1 VPGAVWGDGVIFSSL
16 GKTGTLF
23 LWQCGGCYGRLA
35 LLFRRFGPIRL
46 RFMTDQISDADP
58 QIILQAVKK
67 AFGQNDLTA
76 AIRFMAMFQN
86 AQPED
91 PEGIHLNGLIAQR
104 QGRLIAAHDY
114 VEQALEI
121 EPSQPRFQPSLANIL
136 RQQNERTQA
145 LELMNKVIE
154 NHPEYGAAY
163 SQRGALSIELG
174 DEVSA
179 EADFQQGMVLAPKD
193 MTAYGYMRL
202 LKVQQGKYDHA
213 VKVCDFALKQ
223 FPDAPAFVQG
233 LGDAYERLSRLDD
246 ALEWTERAIELSPKS
261 IYLTVLWA
269 RIKRRMGDYQSGQDR
284 LTRLSLKKARPQEA
298 RLVHAELGQI
308 FDRLDDA
315 DGAFNHFSA
324 QNALSEKIA
333 QKRSIDKANYLS
345 QVRGLSAACAAENIS
360 NWTVLPA
367 PAPLPSRPV
376 FLVGFPRSG
385 TTLLDQVLDSHPDV
399 QVIEE
404 RPVLLPLRDAI
415 EEMEAGYPAGLAT
428 LDEAQRDELRVLY
441 WQGLV
446 DAGAEEGKLV
456 VNKLPLNLI
465 HGALIHR
472 IFPDAQFIFALRHPC
487 DVVLS
492 CFMQD
497 FELNASM
504 ANFLTLP
511 DAAGLYEEVMS
522 LWQTYR
528 TELPLDVTE
537 IRYEAL
543 VADLEGAVRPVLA
556 ALDLAWHEDILDHVA
571 HAKSRG
577 SLRTPSYAQV
587 TQPIY
592 GRATDRWRRY
602 ETYINR
608 VKPRLQPYIDLYGYE

>member
-1 VPGAVWGDGVIFSSL
+1 MTEQTSDIDPSV
-16 GKTGTLF
+16 LF
-23 LWQCGGCYGRLA
+23 
-35 LLFRRFGPIRL
+35 
-46 RFMTDQISDADP
+46 
-58 QIILQAVKK
+58 QAAKK
-67 AFGQNDLTA
+67 AFGQNDLKA

-86 AQPED
+86 AEPED
-91 PEGIHLNGLIAQR
+91 ADGRHLNGLIAQR
-104 QGRLIAAHDY
+104 QGRLIAAHDF
-114 VEQALEI
+114 VTQALES
-121 EPSQPRFQPSLANIL
+121 EPHQPRFQLTLANIM
-136 RQQNERTQA
+136 RQQGDREPA
-145 LELMNKVIE
+145 LDLLNKVLSD
-154 NHPEYGAAY
+154 HPEFASAY
-163 SQRGALSIELG
+163 AQRGAISIELG

-179 EADFQQGMVLAPKD
+179 EADFQQAMVLAPD
-193 MTAYGYMRL
+193 DITAYGYIRM
-202 LKVQQGKYDHA
+202 LKAQQGKYDHV
-213 VKVCDFALKQ
+213 VKVCEFTLEK
-223 FPDAPAFVQG
+223 FPNAPAFVHA
-233 LGDAYERLSRLDD
+233 LAVAYERLSQLDD
-246 ALEWTERAIELSPKS
+246 ALEWVERALELTPKN
-261 IYLTVLWA
+261 IQLTVLWA
-269 RIKRRMGDYQSGQDR
+269 RIKRRKGDFQSGPDR
-284 LTRLSLKKARPQEA
+284 LTRFSLKTARPQEA
-298 RLVHAELGQI
+298 RLVHAELGQT

-324 QNALSEKIA
+324 QNVLSEKIA
-333 QKRSIDKANYLS
+333 QKRSIDKASYLR
-345 QVRGLSAACAAENIS
+345 QVRDLSAACTDDNFS
-360 NWTVLPA
+360 QWTELPA
-367 PAPLPSRPV
+367 PTSLPSRPV

-385 TTLLDQVLDSHPDV
+385 TTLLDQVLDSHPGV

-415 EEMEAGYPAGLAT
+415 EEMDAGYPAGLSSI
-428 LDEAQRDELRVLY
+428 DETTRDELRALY

-446 DAGAEEGKLV
+446 EAGAEEGKLV

-522 LWQTYR
+522 LWQKYR
-528 TELPLDVTE
+528 EALPLEVTE

-543 VADLEGAVRPVLA
+543 VADLEGAVSPVIE
-556 ALDLAWHEDILDHVA
+556 ALGLTWDESMREHVA

-592 GRATDRWRRY
+592 QRATDRWRRY

>member
-1 VPGAVWGDGVIFSSL
+1 MTEQTSDIDPSV
-16 GKTGTLF
+16 LF
-23 LWQCGGCYGRLA
+23 
-35 LLFRRFGPIRL
+35 
-46 RFMTDQISDADP
+46 
-58 QIILQAVKK
+58 QAAKK
-67 AFGQNDLTA
+67 AFGQNDLKA

-86 AQPED
+86 AEPED
-91 PEGIHLNGLIAQR
+91 ADGRHLNGLIAQR
-104 QGRLIAAHDY
+104 QGRLIAAHDF
-114 VEQALEI
+114 VTQALES
-121 EPSQPRFQPSLANIL
+121 EPYQPRFQLTLANIM
-136 RQQNERTQA
+136 RQQGDREPA
-145 LELMNKVIE
+145 LDLLNKVLSD
-154 NHPEYGAAY
+154 HPEFASAY
-163 SQRGALSIELG
+163 AQRGAISIELG

-179 EADFQQGMVLAPKD
+179 EADFQQAMVLAPD
-193 MTAYGYMRL
+193 DITAYGYIRM
-202 LKVQQGKYDHA
+202 LKAQQGKYDHV
-213 VKVCDFALKQ
+213 VKVCEFTLEK
-223 FPDAPAFVQG
+223 FPNAPAFVHA
-233 LGDAYERLSRLDD
+233 LAVAYERLSQLDD
-246 ALEWTERAIELSPKS
+246 ALEWVERALELTPKN
-261 IYLTVLWA
+261 IQLTVLWA
-269 RIKRRMGDYQSGQDR
+269 RIKRRMGDFQSGQDR
-284 LTRLSLKKARPQEA
+284 LTRFSLKTARPQEA
-298 RLVHAELGQI
+298 RLVHAELGQT

-324 QNALSEKIA
+324 QNVLSEKIA
-333 QKRSIDKANYLS
+333 QKRSIDKASYLR
-345 QVRGLSAACAAENIS
+345 QVRDLSAACTDDNFS
-360 NWTVLPA
+360 QWTELPA
-367 PAPLPSRPV
+367 PTPLPSRPV

-385 TTLLDQVLDSHPDV
+385 TTLLDQVLDSHPGV

-415 EEMEAGYPAGLAT
+415 EEMDGGYPAGLS
-428 LDEAQRDELRVLY
+428 LIDEAMRDELRALY

-446 DAGAEEGKLV
+446 EAGAEEGKLV

-522 LWQTYR
+522 LWQKYR
-528 TELPLDVTE
+528 EALPLEVTE

-543 VADLEGAVRPVLA
+543 VADLEGAVSPVIE
-556 ALDLAWHEDILDHVA
+556 ALGLTWDESMREHVA

-592 GRATDRWRRY
+592 QRATDRWRRY

>member
-1 VPGAVWGDGVIFSSL
+1 
-16 GKTGTLF
+16 
-23 LWQCGGCYGRLA
+23 
-35 LLFRRFGPIRL
+35 
-46 RFMTDQISDADP
+46 MTDQTSDTDP
-58 QIILQAVKK
+58 QIILQAAKK
-67 AFGQNDLTA
+67 AFGQNDVAT

-86 AQPED
+86 AEPED
-91 PEGIHLNGLIAQR
+91 PEGMHLNGLIAQR

-121 EPSQPRFQPSLANIL
+121 EPYQPGFQLTLANIL
-136 RQQNERTQA
+136 RQQGARERA
-145 LELMNKVIE
+145 LELLNKVIRE
-154 NHPEYGAAY
+154 HPKFAGAY

-174 DEVSA
+174 DEVGA
-179 EADFQQGMVLAPKD
+179 EADFQQAMVLAPED
-193 MTAYGYMRL
+193 VTAYGYMRL
-202 LKVQQGKYDHA
+202 LKVQQGKYDHV
-213 VKVCDFALKQ
+213 VKVCEFALKQ
-223 FPDAPAFVQG
+223 FPDAPAFVHG
-233 LGDAYERLSRLDD
+233 LADAYERLSRLDD
-246 ALEWTERAIELSPKS
+246 ALEWAERALKLTPKS

-269 RIKRRMGDYQSGQDR
+269 RIKRRMGDFQSGQDR
-284 LTRLSLKKARPQEA
+284 LTRLSLKNARLQEE
-298 RLVHAELGQI
+298 RLVHAELGQT

-324 QNALSEKIA
+324 QNSVSEQIA
-333 QKRSIDKANYLS
+333 QKRSIDKARYLK
-345 QVRGLSAACAAENIS
+345 QVRDLSAACTEDNF
-360 NWTVLPA
+360 NQWNVLSE
-367 PAPLPSRPV
+367 PAPLPSRPI

-385 TTLLDQVLDSHPDV
+385 TTLLDQVLDSHRDIH
-399 QVIEE
+399 VIEE

-415 EEMEAGYPAGLAT
+415 GETDAGYPAGLGA
-428 LDEAQRDELRVLY
+428 LDEAKRDELRALY

-446 DAGAEEGKLV
+446 DAGAEEGKLII
-456 VNKLPLNLI
+456 NKLPLNLI

-472 IFPDAQFIFALRHPC
+472 VFPEAQFIFALRHPC

-522 LWQTYR
+522 LWQKYR
-528 TELPLDVTE
+528 AQLPLQVTE

-543 VADLEGAVRPVLA
+543 VSDLESAVRPVLA
-556 ALDLAWHEDILDHVA
+556 ALGLTWDEAMRDHVA

>member
-1 VPGAVWGDGVIFSSL
+1 MADWPSI
-16 GKTGTLF
+16 
-23 LWQCGGCYGRLA
+23 
-35 LLFRRFGPIRL
+35 FRRIGPIRL
-46 RFMTDQISDADP
+46 RFMTDKTSDLDP
-58 QIILQAVKK
+58 KVMLQAAQK
-67 AFGQNDLTA
+67 AFGQNDLAT

-86 AQPED
+86 AEPD
-91 PEGIHLNGLIAQR
+91 NPDGIHLNGLIAER

-114 VEQALEI
+114 MEQALEI
-121 EPSQPRFQPSLANIL
+121 DPLQPRFQLSFANVL
-136 RQQNERTQA
+136 RLQGAREEA
-145 LELMNKVIE
+145 LELVNKVVAA
-154 NHPEYGAAY
+154 HPKYAAAY
-163 SQRGALSIELG
+163 SQRGALFVELG
-174 DEVSA
+174 DEVRA
-179 EADFQQGMVLAPKD
+179 EADFQQAMVLAPED
-193 MTAYGYMRL
+193 MMAYRYIRL

-213 VKVCDFALKQ
+213 VKVCEFALRQ
-223 FPDAPAFVQG
+223 FPDALVFVQG
-233 LGDAYERLSRLDD
+233 LADAYERLSLLDD
-246 ALEWTERAIELSPKS
+246 ALEWTEKALELAPKS
-261 IYLTVLWA
+261 IYLIVLWA
-269 RIKRRMGDYQSGQDR
+269 RIKRRMGDYRSGQDR
-284 LTRLSLKKARPQEA
+284 LTRLSLKNARPQEA
-298 RLVHAELGQI
+298 RLVHAELGQT

-324 QNALSEKIA
+324 QNEITEKIA
-333 QKRSIDKANYLS
+333 QKRSIDKAHYLA
-345 QVRGLSAACAAENIS
+345 QVRDLSAACTEDLIAK
-360 NWTVLPA
+360 WRTLPA
-367 PAPLPSRPV
+367 PTALPSRPV

-404 RPVLLPLRDAI
+404 RPVLLPVRDAI
-415 EEMEAGYPAGLAT
+415 AQMEGGYPAGLASI
-428 LDEAQRDELRVLY
+428 DEAQRTELRALY

-446 DAGAEEGKLV
+446 EAGAEEGKLV

-522 LWQTYR
+522 LWQKYR
-528 TELPLDVTE
+528 GEFSLDVTE

-543 VADLEGAVRPVLA
+543 VSDLEGAVRPVLD
-556 ALDLAWHEDILDHVA
+556 ALGLSWDAKMLDHVS

-587 TQPIY
+587 TQPLY
-592 GRATDRWRRY
+592 GRATDRWMRY

-608 VKPRLQPYIDLYGYE
+608 VKPRLQPYIDLYGYK

>member
-1 VPGAVWGDGVIFSSL
+1 
-16 GKTGTLF
+16 
-23 LWQCGGCYGRLA
+23 
-35 LLFRRFGPIRL
+35 
-46 RFMTDQISDADP
+46 MTDQISDADP
-58 QIILQAVKK
+58 QIILQAAQK
-67 AFGQNDLTA
+67 AFGQNDLSA
-76 AIRFMAMFQN
+76 ALRFMAMFQN
-86 AQPED
+86 AQPDD
-91 PEGIHLNGLIAQR
+91 PEGMHLNGLIAQR

-114 VEQALEI
+114 VEQALES
-121 EPSQPRFQPSLANIL
+121 EPYQPRFQLTFASIL
-136 RQQNERTQA
+136 RQQNAREQA
-145 LELMNKVIE
+145 LELLNKVIRE
-154 NHPEYGAAY
+154 HPKYSAAY

-179 EADFQQGMVLAPKD
+179 EADFQQAMVLAPED
-193 MTAYGYMRL
+193 ITAYGYMRL
-202 LKVQQGKYDHA
+202 LKVQQGKYDHV

-233 LGDAYERLSRLDD
+233 LADAYERLSRLDD
-246 ALEWTERAIELSPKS
+246 ALEWAERALELMPKS

-269 RIKRRMGDYQSGQDR
+269 RIKRRMGDYESGQDR
-284 LTRLSLKKARPQEA
+284 LTRLSLKNVRPQEA

-324 QNALSEKIA
+324 QNSVSEEIA
-333 QKRSIDKANYLS
+333 KKRSIDKASYLA
-345 QVRGLSAACAAENIS
+345 QVRGLSAACTEDNIS
-360 NWTVLPA
+360 NWTPLPA
-367 PAPLPSRPV
+367 PAPLPSRPI

-385 TTLLDQVLDSHPDV
+385 TTLLDQVLDCHPEV

-404 RPVLLPLRDAI
+404 RPVLLPLRDAL
-415 EEMEAGYPAGLAT
+415 EETDAGYPAGLGTIDA
-428 LDEAQRDELRVLY
+428 AQRDELRALY

-456 VNKLPLNLI
+456 INKLPLNLI

-472 IFPDAQFIFALRHPC
+472 IFPDALFIFALRHPC

-522 LWQTYR
+522 LWQKYR

-543 VADLEGAVRPVLA
+543 VSDLEGTVRPVLA
-556 ALDLAWHEDILDHVA
+556 AMGLTWHENILDHVA
-571 HAKSRG
+571 HAQSRG

-587 TQPIY
+587 TQPLY
-592 GRATDRWRRY
+592 GRATGRWRRY
-602 ETYINR
+602 ETFINR

>member
-1 VPGAVWGDGVIFSSL
+1 
-16 GKTGTLF
+16 
-23 LWQCGGCYGRLA
+23 
-35 LLFRRFGPIRL
+35 
-46 RFMTDQISDADP
+46 MTDQTSDTDP
-58 QIILQAVKK
+58 QIILQAAKK
-67 AFGQNDLTA
+67 AFGQNDVAT

-86 AQPED
+86 AEPED
-91 PEGIHLNGLIAQR
+91 PEGMHLNGLIAQR

-121 EPSQPRFQPSLANIL
+121 EPYQPGFQLTLANIL
-136 RQQNERTQA
+136 RQQGARERA
-145 LELMNKVIE
+145 LELLNKVIRE
-154 NHPEYGAAY
+154 HPKFAGAY

-174 DEVSA
+174 DEVGA
-179 EADFQQGMVLAPKD
+179 EADFQQAMVLAPED
-193 MTAYGYMRL
+193 VTAYGYMRL
-202 LKVQQGKYDHA
+202 LKVQQGKYDHV
-213 VKVCDFALKQ
+213 VKVCEFALKQ
-223 FPDAPAFVQG
+223 FPDAPAFVHG
-233 LGDAYERLSRLDD
+233 LADAYERLSRLDD
-246 ALEWTERAIELSPKS
+246 ALEWAERALKLTPKS
-261 IYLTVLWA
+261 IYFTVLWA
-269 RIKRRMGDYQSGQDR
+269 RIKRRMGDFQSGQDR
-284 LTRLSLKKARPQEA
+284 LTRLSLKNARLQEE
-298 RLVHAELGQI
+298 RLVHAELGQT

-324 QNALSEKIA
+324 QNSVSEQIA
-333 QKRSIDKANYLS
+333 QKRSIDKARYLK
-345 QVRGLSAACAAENIS
+345 QVRDLSAACTEDNF
-360 NWTVLPA
+360 NQWNVLSE
-367 PAPLPSRPV
+367 PAPLPSRPI

-385 TTLLDQVLDSHPDV
+385 TTLLDQVLDSHRDIH
-399 QVIEE
+399 VIEE

-415 EEMEAGYPAGLAT
+415 GETDAGYPAGLGA
-428 LDEAQRDELRVLY
+428 LDEAKRDELRALY

-446 DAGAEEGKLV
+446 DAGAEEGKLII
-456 VNKLPLNLI
+456 NKLPLNLI

-472 IFPDAQFIFALRHPC
+472 VFPEAQFIFALRHPC

-522 LWQTYR
+522 LWQKYR
-528 TELPLDVTE
+528 AQLPLQVTE

-543 VADLEGAVRPVLA
+543 VSDLESAVRPVLA
-556 ALDLAWHEDILDHVA
+556 ALGLTWDEAMRDHVA